1 MSVLKAEGERY
12 GRVTGSDL
20 DHMIETLDAEV
31 ERMRRT
37 REVWAEVLDIPAVE
51 IDGYTKF
58 RKGFTEISRA
68 VDNLIIGTK
77 NSIPKDLDPSR

>member
-37 REVWAEVLDIPAVE
+37 A
-51 IDGYTKF
+51 F
-58 RKGFTEISRA
+58 
-68 VDNLIIGTK
+68 
-77 NSIPKDLDPSR
+77 